1 MSRNVAVA
9 IVGSGKTARNNVESL
24 IGDFKD
30 AVDSL
35 TIIVSNTE
43 ITEGMTWAKQ
53 YAESQNLSVIE
64 DQTVYDAIAE
74 LKLLED
80 KSVELKFFLLWDDD
94 DPACQTAVAFAQQHS
109 IPVFDLTDG
118 LVRIP
123 TDEIKVEAPTV
134 STMPESETT
143 TSDNSPAPEPSS
155 FYTPKN
161 EDIFEDAKEPEIEWD
176 DEDELYLEGGALIEA
191 ALEEAGKIM
200 AKSFVEEMLRLL
212 KEDRNGKA

>member
-35 TIIVSNTE
+35 TLIVSTTE
-43 ITEGMTWAKQ
+43 VTEGMTWAKQ
-53 YAESQNLSVIE
+53 YAEDHDMSVVE
-64 DQTVYDAIAE
+64 DETVYKAIAE
-74 LKLLED
+74 LNLLKD

-94 DPACQTAVAFAQQHS
+94 DPACQTAVAFAQEHDL
-109 IPVFDLTDG
+109 PVFDLTDG

-123 TDEIKVEAPTV
+123 TDEVKVEAPAV
-134 STMPESETT
+134 SLMPESETV
-143 TSDNSPAPEPSS
+143 TSATESPKEEAPFFLPEP
-155 FYTPKN
+155 
-161 EDIFEDAKEPEIEWD
+161 EDIFEAVKEAAEDTD
-176 DEDELYLEGGALIEA
+176 DDYLEGGELIEA

-200 AKSFVEEMLRLL
+200 ARAFVDEMLKRLRD
-212 KEDRNGKA
+212 DRDGKD